1 MIEVIAYFL
10 IFIFGSIIG
19 SFLNVVILRLPAEK
33 NLGGRSACRS
43 CGHTLGFFDL
53 FPIFSYLFLRGKC
66 RYCKTKVSPRYLIIE
81 IFTAL
86 LFMFSWWQ
94 LSPQVLKDYLQFA
107 SICLA
112 VCVFVIVFVIDFEHF
127 LIFDGVIYI
136 GVLLI
141 FAINFAVSFNQNQL
155 FVLTGNWLS
164 GITGAIFAPLPFLF
178 IWYFSKGR
186 WMGLGDV
193 KFCIFLG
200 ALLGLKIAAV
210 SLLFSI
216 FIGGIV
222 SLGLLALRKKQM
234 TSKIPFG
241 TFLSLGG
248 FLAFFFGNTML
259 SWYLALLGY

>member
-1 MIEVIAYFL
+1 MIEVFAYFL

-33 NLGGRSACRS
+33 NLGGRSACWS

-53 FPIFSYLFLRGKC
+53 FPVFSYLFLRGKC
-66 RYCKTKVSPRYLIIE
+66 RYCKIKVSPRYLIIE

-112 VCVFVIVFVIDFEHF
+112 VCIFVIVFVIDLEHF

-136 GVLLI
+136 GALLI

-155 FVLTGNWLS
+155 FVLNGNWLS
-164 GITGAIFAPLPFLF
+164 GIMGAIFVPLPFLF

-200 ALLGLKIAAV
+200 MLLGLKIAVV
-210 SLLFSI
+210 SLFFSI
-216 FIGGIV
+216 FIGGIA
-222 SLGLLALRKKQM
+222 SLGLLALGKKQM

-248 FLAFFFGNTML
+248 FLAFFYGSSVL
-259 SWYLALLGY
+259 SWYLAVLGY